1 MLPCEKS
8 LLADINKLAVE
19 KRFSRKK
26 TLGRFCSW
34 DTALTL
40 EFSGNVIDRLLA
52 TLSIGGR
59 VVAYYFFD
67 SRWKESLSIVTFLRS
82 ILHQILHQILQI
94 DTVTPAILL
103 RLREIF
109 DSDIESREPDF
120 RELQQLITDICTTLT
135 QTEVFF
141 VVDGLDEVDSDTR
154 KTVMQFLGT
163 MLSRVKIF
171 AAGQPEVNI
180 AAFSVNCRTINITI
194 RDVDNDIRTF
204 IQVRLEAEIGWKVVL
219 SAHNPVLSDAIKEAL
234 AWKAQGMYVLKPA
247 PSVIVNCQNLHSAV
261 AAHTYETVTAVLYH
275 APPTKVTAGFWTS
288 R

>member
-40 EFSGNVIDRLLA
+40 EFSGNVIDHLLA
-52 TLSIGGR
+52 THSIGGR

-82 ILHQILHQILQI
+82 ILHQVLQI
-94 DTVTPAILL
+94 DTVSPAILL

-109 DSDIESREPDF
+109 DSSIESREPDF

-135 QTEVFF
+135 QREVFF

-219 SAHNPVLSDAIKEAL
+219 SAHNPVLSDAIKEVL

-247 PSVIVNCQNLHSAV
+247 PSVIVNCQKFALCSCRTHLRDCDCRTLSCPS
-261 AAHTYETVTAVLYH
+261 HESYRRILDK
-275 APPTKVTAGFWTS
+275 PIGL
-288 R
+288 